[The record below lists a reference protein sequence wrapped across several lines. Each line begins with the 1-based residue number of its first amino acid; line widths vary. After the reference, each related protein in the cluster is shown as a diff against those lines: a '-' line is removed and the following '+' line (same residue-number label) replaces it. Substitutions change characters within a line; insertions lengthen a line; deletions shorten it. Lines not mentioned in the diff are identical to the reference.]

1 MAPSGVYL
9 TTYLQ
14 NNMSILIFFILHW
27 YLSLSMQTIFLHRYS
42 SHKMFKL
49 NQFWEKVFFFF
60 TFIFQGSSFL
70 NPRAYAIMHLNHHKY
85 SDTINDPHSPKYSKN
100 IFSFIYKTFDNYSKI
115 LTKEKYNYNL
125 DLPKWDFIEKIGD
138 LWFTRIFFS
147 FLYLLFYINY
157 ASSFWFYLLIPI
169 HIFMGPIHGTIVN
182 WFGHKIGY
190 RNYKKLKDSSKNT
203 LIVDF
208 FMMGELYQNNHHNN
222 STKINFASKW
232 YEIDLGFLIIMI
244 LKKIKI
250 VN

>member
-1 MAPSGVYL
+1 MVLSGVYL
-9 TTYLQ
+9 TTYLK

-70 NPRAYAIMHLNHHKY
+70 NPRAYAIMHLNHHKH

-115 LTKEKYNYNL
+115 LNKEKYNYNL

-157 ASSFWFYLLIPI
+157 ASSIWFYLLIPI

-190 RNYKKLKDSSKNT
+190 RNYKELKDSSKNT
-203 LIVDF
+203 LIFDL